1 MSSILTAWPVTTDL
15 AQGRVVRQVVVSA
28 SPATIFAL
36 LADPRRHA
44 ALDGTGS
51 VKGVI
56 DGPDRL
62 ELGSLFR
69 MRMKGYTT
77 TNTVVEFE
85 RDALIAWRHRGRH
98 VWRWHLRAVTG
109 GTEVTETFDYSAK
122 RARRLVRLIGIPKR
136 AGTALDK
143 TLAALQARFA

>member
-1 MSSILTAWPVTTDL
+1 MTGTVMIDQAR
-15 AQGRVVRQVVVSA
+15 GRVVRRTVVA
-28 SPATIFAL
+28 APPATIFAL
-36 LADPRRHA
+36 LADPRRHS

-51 VKGVI
+51 VKGMI

-69 MRMKGYTT
+69 MRMRGYTT

-85 RDALIAWRHRGRH
+85 PDALIAWRHRGRH
-98 VWRWHLRAVTG
+98 VWRWQLRAVTG

-122 RARRLVRLIGIPKR
+122 RARRLVRLIGIPRR
-136 AGTALDK
+136 AGVALDRS
-143 TLAALQARFA
+143 LAALRERFA

>member
-1 MSSILTAWPVTTDL
+1 MTRTVTTDR
-15 AQGRVVRQVVVSA
+15 ARGRVVRRIVV
-28 SPATIFAL
+28 PADPTTIFAL
-36 LADPRRHA
+36 LADPHRHA
-44 ALDGTGS
+44 ELDGTGS

-85 RDALIAWRHRGRH
+85 SDTLIAWRHRGRH
-98 VWRWHLRAVTG
+98 VWRWQLRAVTG

-122 RARRLVRLIGIPKR
+122 RARRLVRLIGIPRR
-136 AGTALDK
+136 AGVALDRS
-143 TLAALQARFA
+143 LAALRARFA